1 VATRPLRRALTGV
14 LATGVLVAGA
24 VNLHAAVLDQ
34 PSVPSVLQ
42 LVDNVLPGLNEL
54 IAQALPAASTPMQIG
69 VGLAP
74 TDAAGEEALFNALYD
89 PSSPLYHQF
98 LTPDQIAS
106 RFGASPDRVSAT
118 VAWLRSGGLEVDH
131 VGAGGTFIEAT
142 GPVGAVDR
150 LMNTTVRA
158 YTAGGTGFLANDRA
172 PSVPGALGIVSV
184 IGLNTLQHFS
194 TPHSTTATASG
205 QTTANPTPAPLG
217 LYTDSY
223 TPQDLWSLYEQPAN
237 NMGQGQSMGI
247 FGAGATDPVIANLR
261 RFEDLNHLP
270 HTPIVVKHTGSG
282 PWIDN
287 SGEGEWDLDTQA
299 STGMAPE
306 VSQETLYFGSSLSDA
321 EVATMFSTWVSD
333 PDGPRQASASFGE
346 CETDPLNF
354 LVGNPLLSPLPNA
367 GQQLGNNL
375 EPVADQTLL
384 QATLE
389 GRTLFV
395 STGDTGSSCP
405 LAVLPVV
412 GAGNG
417 VLNQVIPLQNY
428 PAASRYVV
436 AVGGTVLYAKEG
448 TSPKQRALEYAW
460 PFGGGGSAVFIPEP
474 DYQKKVASVSHPCV
488 ASSALQ
494 LFALGTMCRGL
505 PDVAALSGDVISNG
519 YTIVGD
525 MVPGTSGGTSLSAP
539 LWQGM
544 WTRIQAAAPDQRHGA
559 GFANPALYAVGT
571 GPHYAQDFH
580 DITVG
585 TNGLYMAKPGW
596 DYVSGFGT
604 PSLTNL
610 MTDIDGTTTP
620 VTTAG
625 PAAVPD
631 PPLATPCGLAFTS
644 PPGNATDPLTNGQ
657 DPQMDITGGELDLTS
672 DGSTLRAVTTIAGLN
687 GQVPSIGN
695 TADYWFYWTYGGATW
710 FAHASIDRLGRTTF
724 EDGKVGG
731 GKGATHAASGRLV
744 PGKPGTVEVDMP
756 LAGIGTP
763 TPGARLAYPY
773 AMTSMQLATLNP
785 TIDAAGGQD
794 DAVALPCATAPA
806 APTPPPATPA
816 PPPVPVPVPVPLA
829 PVPSLGAAPAAPIAT
844 PGLGLNLL
852 GIQIPLL
859 GPAPATPK
867 TGGDGL
873 LGQLLHLLW

>member
-1 VATRPLRRALTGV
+1 MATRPFRRALTAV

-24 VNLHAAVLDQ
+24 ANLHAAVLDQ
-34 PSVPSVLQ
+34 PSVPSVLK
-42 LVDNVLPGLNEL
+42 LVDNVLPGLDKL
-54 IAQALPAASTPMQIG
+54 VATALPAVSTPLQIG

-74 TDAAGEEALFNALYD
+74 TDPAGEEALFNALYD

-98 LTPDQIAS
+98 LTPDQVAS
-106 RFGASPDRVSAT
+106 RFGAAPDRVAAA

-131 VGAGGTFIEAT
+131 VGAGGTFIEA
-142 GPVGAVDR
+142 VGSAGQVDR
-150 LMNTTVRA
+150 LMHTTIRG
-158 YTAGGTGFLANDRA
+158 YTAQGTSFLANDVA
-172 PSVPGALGIVSV
+172 PSVPGALGVVSV
-184 IGLNTLQHFS
+184 VGLNTLQHFS
-194 TPHSTTATASG
+194 TPHSRP
-205 QTTANPTPAPLG
+205 ANPTPAPLG

-223 TPQDLWSLYEQPAN
+223 TPQDLWSLYEQPN
-237 NMGQGQSMGI
+237 GNFGQGQSMAI

-270 HTPIVVKHTGSG
+270 RTPIVVKHTGSG

-287 SGEGEWDLDTQA
+287 SGEGEWDLDTQS
-299 STGMAPE
+299 STGMAPQVRDE
-306 VSQETLYFGSSLSDA
+306 QLYFGSSLSDA

-333 PDGPRQASASFGE
+333 PEGPRQASASFGE

-354 LVGNPLLSPLPNA
+354 LVGNPLLNPLPNA
-367 GQQLGNNL
+367 GQTLGNNL

-405 LAVLPVV
+405 LAVLPIV

-460 PFGGGGSAVFIPEP
+460 PFGGGGSALFIPEP

-525 MVPGTSGGTSLSAP
+525 MVPGTSGGTSLAAP

-544 WTRIQAAAPDQRHGA
+544 WTRIQAAAPDQRHGL
-559 GFANPALYAVGT
+559 GFANPVLYTVGT

-604 PSLTNL
+604 PDLTNL
-610 MTDIDGTTTP
+610 MMDIDGTTTP
-620 VTTAG
+620 ATTAG
-625 PAAVPD
+625 PAAVPA
-631 PPLATPCGLAFTS
+631 PPLATPCGLDFTS
-644 PPGNATDPLTNGQ
+644 PAGNAADPVTNGQ
-657 DPQMDITGGELDLTS
+657 DAQMDITGGELDLTS
-672 DGSTLRAVTTIAGLN
+672 DGSDLRAVTTIADLN
-687 GQVPSIGN
+687 GQVPLIGN
-695 TADYWFYWTYGGATW
+695 SADYYFYWTYAGATW
-710 FAHASIDRLGRTTF
+710 FAHAGIDHLGRTTF

-731 GKGATHAASGRLV
+731 GKASIHTDSGRIV
-744 PGKPGTVEVDMP
+744 AGRPGTVEVDIP
-756 LAGIGTP
+756 LTNVGNP
-763 TPGARLAYPY
+763 TAGARLAYPY
-773 AMTSMQLATLNP
+773 AMTSMAIATLNP

-806 APTPPPATPA
+806 APKAPAASPVPA
-816 PPPVPVPVPVPLA
+816 PVPVPVPVPLA
-829 PVPSLGAAPAAPIAT
+829 PVPSLGVAPAAPAPSAT
-844 PGLGLNLL
+844 PAPGLGLSIL
-852 GIQIPLL
+852 GIQLL
-859 GPAPATPK
+859 GPTPATPK

-873 LGQLLHLLW
+873 LGQILHLLW